1 MAILK
6 NLSLKGQN
14 LVTQWGELTF
24 NENGETEIG
33 EEAGKK
39 LSTLNGF
46 SFISDEEMEKYSDYE
61 KNSQETENTTA
72 DESIEEETESEEIET
87 ENSSEEENVTE
98 YSEEE
103 LSAKNV
109 AQLKKIAKEM
119 GLTVASDAKKK
130 QIIDI
135 ILENQQ

>member
-33 EEAGKK
+33 EDAGKK
-39 LSTLNGF
+39 LGTLNGF
-46 SFISDEEMEKYSDYE
+46 SFISDEKIEKYPGDE
-61 KNSQETENTTA
+61 KNSQETENTTT
-72 DESIEEETESEEIET
+72 DESIEETEDEEIET
-87 ENSSEEENVTE
+87 EESSEKNVTE

-103 LSAKNV
+103 LNAKNV

-135 ILENQQ
+135 IIENQQ

>member
-33 EEAGKK
+33 EDAGKK

-46 SFISDEEMEKYSDYE
+46 SFISDEEIEKYPDDE
-61 KNSQETENTTA
+61 KNSQETENTTT
-72 DESIEEETESEEIET
+72 DESIEETENEEIET
-87 ENSSEEENVTE
+87 EESSEEENVTK

-103 LSAKNV
+103 LNAKNV

-135 ILENQQ
+135 IIENQQ

>member
-6 NLSLKGQN
+6 NLNLKGQN

-33 EEAGKK
+33 EDAGKK

-46 SFISDEEMEKYSDYE
+46 SFISDEEMEKYSDDE
-61 KNSQETENTTA
+61 KNSQETENTTT
-72 DESIEEETESEEIET
+72 DESIEETEDEEIET
-87 ENSSEEENVTE
+87 EDSSEEENVAE

-103 LSAKNV
+103 LNAKNV

-135 ILENQQ
+135 IIENQQ

>member
-33 EEAGKK
+33 EDAGKK

-46 SFISDEEMEKYSDYE
+46 SFISDEEIEKYSNDE
-61 KNSQETENTTA
+61 KNSQETENTTTE
-72 DESIEEETESEEIET
+72 ESIEETEDEEIET
-87 ENSSEEENVTE
+87 EESSEENVTE

-103 LSAKNV
+103 LNAKNV

-135 ILENQQ
+135 IIENQQ

>member
-33 EEAGKK
+33 EDAGKK

-46 SFISDEEMEKYSDYE
+46 SFISDEEIEKYTDDE
-61 KNSQETENTTA
+61 KNSHET
-72 DESIEEETESEEIET
+72 
-87 ENSSEEENVTE
+87 
-98 YSEEE
+98 
-103 LSAKNV
+103 
-109 AQLKKIAKEM
+109 
-119 GLTVASDAKKK
+119 
-130 QIIDI
+130 
-135 ILENQQ
+135 